1 MENFWDQIV
10 EFFTSMWDSIVGFF
24 TNLFGGNDEE

>member
-1 MENFWDQIV
+1 MENFWDQLV